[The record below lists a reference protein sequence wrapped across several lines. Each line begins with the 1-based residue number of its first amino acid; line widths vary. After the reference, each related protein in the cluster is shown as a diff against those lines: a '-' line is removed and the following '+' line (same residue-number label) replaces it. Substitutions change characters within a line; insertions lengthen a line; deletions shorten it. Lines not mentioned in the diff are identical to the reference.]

1 MAEAKCVVSSDQ
13 FICSVCLEVLK
24 NPATIPCGHNYCMR
38 CIKSYW
44 DDSHF
49 YSCPQCRMRFS
60 KRPLLHRNVT
70 LSVIID
76 SLHETKRVSH
86 PPQSYAEDRDVP
98 CDVCAGRKLRAAQS
112 CLTCLVSFCDA
123 HIRPHREAEAF
134 RRHKLV
140 SPIVNLHERI
150 CPEHNTPVDLF
161 CLTDDKYVCF
171 KCVTTEHK
179 DHETV
184 AAEKARAEKQ
194 SQAELTLKEFKKKIL
209 KKEKKVMEIKKKV
222 QQLKGS
228 SMREK
233 QGYKEI
239 FTSLLRSIESLQSEV
254 TELIRS
260 HEQKEILNADVQI
273 EQLEKETEE
282 LKRREAE
289 LVELSQTDDHIHF
302 LQEFPSVCAL
312 PKERDSHNIC
322 INIDLFSET
331 LKNDMP
337 ILKKHLKDINEFL
350 LLKIHKIRA
359 QTSENIN
366 EQDMYSFREPHCE
379 PVYSSA
385 TSPGPGENPINRYEL
400 LKYTCQLTLDPKTA
414 HRCLTLS
421 EGNKKA
427 TWGAGTQSPNCQ
439 ERFDCW
445 PQVLCK
451 EALSGS
457 RCYWEVE
464 WSGRRATIGVAY
476 KGIARKGEGD
486 ECVLGCNNKSWSIR
500 ICSSTYSVCHNNTVT
515 EIAAQSSRVGVYLD
529 YQAGFLSFY
538 ALADRIT
545 HLHTINHKFT
555 EPLYPGF
562 AIAESVNIIA

>member
-1 MAEAKCVVSSDQ
+1 MAPVHCRFHKDSNTQPNLLTMAEAKCVVSSDQ

-70 LSVIID
+70 LSAIID
-76 SLHETKRVSH
+76 SLHETKCVSL
-86 PPQSYAEDRDVP
+86 PPQ
-98 CDVCAGRKLRAAQS
+98 
-112 CLTCLVSFCDA
+112 T
-123 HIRPHREAEAF
+123 F
-134 RRHKLV
+134 R
-140 SPIVNLHERI
+140 RI

-184 AAEKARAEKQ
+184 PAEKARAEKQ
-194 SQAELTLKEFKKKIL
+194 VGRLWEFCIRNWDHVVIL
-209 KKEKKVMEIKKKV
+209 VSCRHIIFKHLRAYKLII
-222 QQLKGS
+222 G
-228 SMREK
+228 EK

-239 FTSLLRSIESLQSEV
+239 FTSLLQSVESLQSEV

-260 HEQKEILNADVQI
+260 HEQKEILNAEAQI
-273 EQLEKETEE
+273 VQLEKETEE

-302 LQEFPSVCAL
+302 L
-312 PKERDSHNIC
+312 
-322 INIDLFSET
+322 
-331 LKNDMP
+331 
-337 ILKKHLKDINEFL
+337 
-350 LLKIHKIRA
+350 
-359 QTSENIN
+359 
-366 EQDMYSFREPHCE
+366 
-379 PVYSSA
+379 
-385 TSPGPGENPINRYEL
+385 
-400 LKYTCQLTLDPKTA
+400 QLTLDPKTA

-457 RCYWEVE
+457 HCYWEVE

-486 ECVLGCNNKSWSIR
+486 ECVLGCNNKSWCIR

-538 ALADRIT
+538 ALTDRIT

-562 AIAESVNIIA
+562 GIAETVNIIA